1 MSKKPLLSEGTARRW
16 AKYAGIQNESKALIE
31 GMYSEKPKM
40 EEEALEEELEEN
52 LEEDA
57 HVKEEALEEADVLA
71 ELEEMLDEG
80 AHEDEEGEEAAEEEA
95 EDEKEDEEEDELDAE
110 EDKDEEEMDMADA
123 EEDEAM
129 MSQSDVEAAVK
140 SALEAMANALGDALK
155 VKIDVRAGD
164 DDMEMDAE
172 EEVMEMAGMDP
183 SMEEGHGMGKMPHGG
198 MEEEMDPRKMV
209 AEEEMEEEMYE
220 GLDRDELVEAVMK
233 RVVARLVKETKED

>member
-31 GMYSEKPKM
+31 SMYN
-40 EEEALEEELEEN
+40 EEALEEELEEN
-52 LEEDA
+52 LEEELEENLE
-57 HVKEEALEEADVLA
+57 EEALEEADVLA

-95 EDEKEDEEEDELDAE
+95 EDEEEDELDAE
-110 EDKDEEEMDMADA
+110 EDEDEEMDMPDA

-183 SMEEGHGMGKMPHGG
+183 SVEEGHGKMPHGS
-198 MEEEMDPRKMV
+198 MEEDDM
-209 AEEEMEEEMYE
+209 AEAAAAGLYE
-220 GLDRDELVEAVMK
+220 DLDRDDLVEAVMK
-233 RVVARLVKETKED
+233 RVVARLVKESKED